1 MKRKATNIMWDYDDE
16 EYNGTAQW
24 LGLPDHVDI
33 PDDVEDDDIADYLSD
48 KYEFCVFG
56 FNIETIY

>member
-1 MKRKATNIMWDYDDE
+1 MKRKATDILWDYDDE

-33 PDDVEDDDIADYLSD
+33 PDEVDDDGVADWLSD
-48 KYEFCVFG
+48 EYEFCVFG
-56 FNIETIY
+56 FNIVKY